1 MPIQRTFAAVAGLA
15 ALVSAA
21 AAHAAP
27 ASNPTSGVVT
37 VSKAVSVADLDIG
50 SQAGAKAALARLRY
64 TAKDAC
70 DPGSTP
76 LDGGSQYRAC
86 VSDAVDRAVA
96 SLGSPVLTAINSGH
110 DQTAAVLA
118 ASDR

>member
-1 MPIQRTFAAVAGLA
+1 MPIQRTFAAVAGFA
-15 ALVSAA
+15 ALVSA

-27 ASNPTSGVVT
+27 ASNPTSDVVT
-37 VSKAVSVADLDIG
+37 VSKTVSVADLDIG
-50 SQAGAKAALARLRY
+50 SPAGANAALARLRY
-64 TAKDAC
+64 AAKAAC
-70 DPGSTP
+70 DPGGTP
-76 LDGGSQYRAC
+76 LDGGTQYRAC

-118 ASDR
+118 ARDR